1 MPDGARIEHLERDL
15 AEALEQQGAA
25 RAVLEIIGRPSA
37 VLDPVFETVLE
48 QAVRLCR
55 ADAGLI
61 YMLDGDRYHVAFAI
75 GGSQAYRDH
84 VAGIPLERGPG
95 TLVGRVGL
103 GRETVQIL
111 DVLADPAYE
120 MHRARELGGF
130 RTMCGVPM
138 LIGDKVVGVIVL
150 WRETVDAF
158 DARTVALVTTF
169 AAQGAIAIQ
178 NAQLLHA
185 IQAQAAELAEFNR
198 GLEQRVAEQVG
209 ELERAQRLRRFLAPQ
224 VADLVVSSGDESFL
238 ESHRREITVLVCDL
252 RGFSAFAEAVEP
264 EEVTAV
270 LRDYHRAVG
279 EEIHRHEA
287 TLDRFSGGRVMAYL
301 NDPLACAD
309 APERAVRMAV
319 AVRNR
324 VWALAEGWGRS
335 GYDLHLAI
343 GIAQGHATLGPVGF
357 EGRWEYGAIGSV
369 TLLAERL
376 SEAAEPGQVL
386 VSRRVHSA
394 AEAIAIAQP
403 LGELALP
410 GFARPTDAYD
420 VIGLET

>member
-1 MPDGARIEHLERDL
+1 ML
-15 AEALEQQGAA
+15 
-25 RAVLEIIGRPSA
+25 
-37 VLDPVFETVLE
+37 VF
-48 QAVRLCR
+48 
-55 ADAGLI
+55 
-61 YMLDGDRYHVAFAI
+61 
-75 GGSQAYRDH
+75 
-84 VAGIPLERGPG
+84 
-95 TLVGRVGL
+95 
-103 GRETVQIL
+103 
-111 DVLADPAYE
+111 
-120 MHRARELGGF
+120 
-130 RTMCGVPM
+130 
-138 LIGDKVVGVIVL
+138 
-150 WRETVDAF
+150 
-158 DARTVALVTTF
+158 
-169 AAQGAIAIQ
+169 
-178 NAQLLHA
+178 
-185 IQAQAAELAEFNR
+185 
-198 GLEQRVAEQVG
+198 
-209 ELERAQRLRRFLAPQ
+209 
-224 VADLVVSSGDESFL
+224 
-238 ESHRREITVLVCDL
+238 DL

-264 EEVTAV
+264 EEVAAV

-279 EEIHRHEA
+279 EEIHRYEA

-301 NDPLACAD
+301 NDPLPCAD

-324 VWALAEGWGRS
+324 VWELAEGWSRS

>member
-1 MPDGARIEHLERDL
+1 MPEADRIEQLERDL
-15 AEALEQQGAA
+15 AEAVEQQAAA
-25 RAVLEIIGRPSA
+25 RAVLETIGRTSTE
-37 VLDPVFETVLE
+37 LEPVFETVLQE
-48 QAVRLCR
+48 AVRLCR

-61 YMLDGDRYHVAFAI
+61 YVLDDELYRLAFAI
-75 GGSQAYRDH
+75 GGSQEYRDY
-84 VAGIPLERGPG
+84 VGGIPLRRGAG

-111 DVLADPAYE
+111 DVLADPDYE

-138 LIGDKVVGVIVL
+138 LASGKVVGVIVL
-150 WRETVDAF
+150 WRETVEAF
-158 DARTVALVTTF
+158 DDRTVALVTTF
-169 AAQGAIAIQ
+169 AAQGAIAIE
-178 NAQLLHA
+178 NAQLFQSIEA
-185 IQAQAAELAEFNR
+185 FNR
-198 GLEQRVAEQVG
+198 RLEQRVSEQVQ
-209 ELERAQRLRRFLAPQ
+209 ELERVRRLERFLAPQ
-224 VADLVVSSGDESFL
+224 VAELLVSSGDESFL
-238 ESHRREITVLVCDL
+238 ESHRREITTLVCDL
-252 RGFSAFAEAVEP
+252 RGFTAFAEAVEP
-264 EEVTAV
+264 EEVMAV
-270 LRDYHRAVG
+270 LREYHAGVG
-279 EEIHRHEA
+279 EELHRFEA

-301 NDPLACAD
+301 NDPLPCAD

-319 AVRNR
+319 AVRDR
-324 VWALAEGWGRS
+324 VWQLAEGWSRS

-343 GIAQGHATLGPVGF
+343 GIAHGHATLGRVGF

-376 SEAAEPGQVL
+376 SEAAEPGQIL

-394 AEAIAIAQP
+394 TEAIVVAQP

-420 VIGLET
+420 VVGLEPA